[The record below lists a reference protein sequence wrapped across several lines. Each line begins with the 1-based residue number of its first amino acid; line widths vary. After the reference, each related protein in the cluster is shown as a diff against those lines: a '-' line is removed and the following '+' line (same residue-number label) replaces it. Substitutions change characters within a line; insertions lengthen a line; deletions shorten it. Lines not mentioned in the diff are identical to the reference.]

1 MINDIWLIRNNDVIL
16 QQKLRPRDLF
26 SNNLDAWN
34 IHMNYNYQSLVKTG
48 RCSDQEFVDPR
59 PLQKWTWDLHHVKY
73 RTLKPPWAS
82 ASLSRPNQPTDLPQ
96 IWNSIQNV
104 KNIQISLNNLLK
116 KCNFCTDFIQ
126 ICDFSLKSPFFQTLQ
141 SIWTSCL
148 GCSGCHFCH
157 SCHLLSSPFSLLFW
171 SGELEM
177 SKSWILSFLKK

>member
-1 MINDIWLIRNNDVIL
+1 MNHGVVLELLRCVKNASAIVGPNNRKLSIL
-16 QQKLRPRDLF
+16 KKRTPEWF
-26 SNNLDAWN
+26 Y
-34 IHMNYNYQSLVKTG
+34 I
-48 RCSDQEFVDPR
+48 
-59 PLQKWTWDLHHVKY
+59 Y
-73 RTLKPPWAS
+73 RTLKPPWAN
-82 ASLSRPNQPTDLPQ
+82 ASLSQPNQPTDLPQ

-157 SCHLLSSPFSLLFW
+157 SCHLFSSPFSLLFW